1 MITEIIEAL
10 HKSDYFGAGEHTEIA
25 KGKFEIPTTVKS
37 GIYKVKRKWLSKRK

>member
-10 HKSDYFGAGEHTEIA
+10 HKFDYFGAGEFTEIA
-25 KGKFEIPTTVKS
+25 KGKFEIPTTVKG